1 MNNPSERTA
10 EEIMLLDYMDD
21 VRDAA
26 LLKLTK
32 LEIAALFNDFAEFR
46 NEFENE
52 RDMSVFENYIYGER

>member
-1 MNNPSERTA
+1 MNHPTERTDQ
-10 EEIMLLDYMDD
+10 EIMMLDYMDD

-32 LEIAALFNDFAEFR
+32 LEIAALFNDFTEFR

-52 RDMSVFENYIYGER
+52 RDLSMMQNYIYGEI